1 MGITIA
7 SLIGLLFGIVA
18 TLIFE
23 SFIKANKKLK
33 NKYYRRH
40 NILFGYHAHHSVY
53 GLVLSALGIIL
64 DLTNDRPISYF
75 LIAAGIGVILV
86 HTISERRFVFIEKK

>member
-1 MGITIA
+1 MA

-53 GLVLSALGIIL
+53 GLVLGVLGIVL
-64 DLTNDRPISYF
+64 DLTDDKPIAYF
-75 LIAAGIGVILV
+75 FLAAGIGIILV